1 MAEENLMEVK
11 QSDGI
16 MAGHETP
23 PRVVNFLKVCKEG
36 DRPKPKTFG
45 I

>member
-1 MAEENLMEVK
+1 MAEEDLMKV
-11 QSDGI
+11 QRSDGI
-16 MAGHETP
+16 MAEHEAP

-36 DRPKPKTFG
+36 YMPVTFG